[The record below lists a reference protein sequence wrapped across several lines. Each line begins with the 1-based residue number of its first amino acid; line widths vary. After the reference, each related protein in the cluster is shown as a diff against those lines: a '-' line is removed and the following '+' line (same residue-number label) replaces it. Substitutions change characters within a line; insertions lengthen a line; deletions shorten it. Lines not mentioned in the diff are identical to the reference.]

1 MDKIFTNYKETFTDK
16 QILLDMFI
24 GAILF
29 VFGLVVAYYAYAYTQ
44 TYQGTVAQ
52 DILLDNLPIV
62 NVALL
67 FFGGMAFMGVIT
79 VILSLID
86 PKRIPFVL
94 ISTGLFFAVRGF
106 FLILTHLAPPNIE
119 YYQYIQYEHH
129 IKNVVFTLSSGTDLF
144 FSGHVGYAFLL
155 TLIFWY
161 KKYLR
166 YFFLLFSF
174 LMAGVVIFGHLH
186 YSIDVF
192 SAYFIVFGIFE
203 FAKKYFHKEYV
214 LLFE

>member
-1 MDKIFTNYKETFTDK
+1 MDKIFTNYRETFTDK
-16 QILLDMFI
+16 KILFDMFI
-24 GAILF
+24 GVLLF
-29 VFGLVVAYYAYAYTQ
+29 IFGLVVAYYAYAYTQ
-44 TYQGTVAQ
+44 TYQGTIAQ
-52 DILLDNLPIV
+52 DIFLDNLPIV

-67 FFGGMAFMGVIT
+67 FFGGMAFMGV
-79 VILSLID
+79 VAVVLSLLD

-174 LMAGVVIFGHLH
+174 LMAGVVILGHLH